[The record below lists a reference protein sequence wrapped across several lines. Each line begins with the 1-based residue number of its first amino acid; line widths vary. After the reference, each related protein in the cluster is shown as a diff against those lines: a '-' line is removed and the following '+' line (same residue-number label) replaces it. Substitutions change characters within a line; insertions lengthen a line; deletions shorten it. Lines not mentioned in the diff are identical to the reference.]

1 VTDIA
6 YYQRRL
12 SEELAAIGRSNCPK
26 AAAAHRELAEIYR
39 ILIDGDGQ
47 KETENAPASWPDGT
61 TRGELDLLEP
71 EQSKSVRN

>member
-1 VTDIA
+1 MTDVA

-39 ILIDGDGQ
+39 ILIDGAGEQ
-47 KETENAPASWPDGT
+47 ETAQPPDAEDRSEQDHVGT
-61 TRGELDLLEP
+61 GII
-71 EQSKSVRN
+71 